1 MHPTL
6 PVQHEGSRGPA
17 RLAALDGLRLCAALM
32 VVAYHYVAFGSGAW
46 AGPPA
51 EVFPTAHVP
60 ASYGWLGVQLFFMI
74 SGFVIC
80 MSCWGRGPGE
90 FAVSR
95 VTRLFPAYW
104 FSVLAVALVV
114 CLWPMA
120 DETLRSR
127 DVAVNL
133 TMLQSPL
140 GVDAVDGVYWTL
152 WVELRFYLL
161 FALVVAGRGLTYARA
176 VGFCV
181 IWGFAAAVAAAVDE
195 PLLDQVLLPEDCWY
209 FIAGIA
215 FYLMYRH
222 RPNLVLWLLVT
233 GCFLVAQH
241 CLVAAQGRAEGHM
254 GHRVP
259 HWPTAV
265 LLAVF
270 FAAMA
275 AVALGWT
282 RRLAHRWLTA
292 AGALTYPL
300 YLIHERVGWL
310 VIRRT
315 AGAVSPAVL
324 LPALVAGMLAT
335 AWLVHRLVERPLAG
349 ALRRG
354 LRRAAAEIRA
364 ASPGAPRAAA
374 PDALRAAPAGPPQAA
389 SPGSPQDRHKIT
401 PEPFQ
406 AGGWNYGRDR
416 R

>member
-6 PVQHEGSRGPA
+6 LPVQHDGSRGRA

-32 VVAYHYVAFGSGAW
+32 VVAYHYVAFDRGAW
-46 AGPPA
+46 PGSPP
-51 EVFPTAHVP
+51 EVFPSAHVP

-104 FSVLAVALVV
+104 FSVLAVTLVV
-114 CLWPMA
+114 CLWPVA

-161 FALVVAGRGLTYARA
+161 FALVVAGKGLTYARA

-181 IWGFAAAVAAAVDE
+181 VWGFAAAVAAAVDE

-215 FYLMYRH
+215 FYLMHRH
-222 RPNLVLWLLVT
+222 RPNLALWLLVA

-241 CLVAAQGRAEGHM
+241 GLVAAQARAEGHM

-282 RRLAHRWLTA
+282 RRLTQRWLTT

-315 AGAVSPAVL
+315 ARDVPPAVL
-324 LPALVAGMLAT
+324 LPALLAGMLVT

-349 ALRRG
+349 VLRRG
-354 LRRAAAEIRA
+354 LQRSAAEIRA
-364 ASPGAPRAAA
+364 GLS
-374 PDALRAAPAGPPQAA
+374 GP
-389 SPGSPQDRHKIT
+389 PQDRHKIT
-401 PEPFQ
+401 PETFQ